1 MQHPVEQTTRVIRA
15 FAIIL
20 DGERLD
26 LVAAQEVSRFSKG
39 NTLTCTGV
47 ANPHPARSGGSECL
61 QRAFKSDFIGGVV
74 AVAGKVARQARK
86 HEGHRASFELVDELR
101 QAPELQW

>member
-1 MQHPVEQTTRVIRA
+1 MIRA
-15 FAIIL
+15 FAIVL

-26 LVAAQEVSRFSKG
+26 LVAAQEVSRFSRATPSPAQG
-39 NTLTCTGV
+39 SQILILPEAAGV
-47 ANPHPARSGGSECL
+47 SACSVRSSVI
-61 QRAFKSDFIGGVV
+61 SSGGVV

-101 QAPELQW
+101 RAPELQW